1 MAGFFNCTHKLFD
14 SLWEDGGILFSRLSI
29 HPSHFASCAG
39 VSNKH
44 CLLTFLVLDN
54 ESLLYS
60 INIQTVMHIPGSCFR
75 IYIK

>member
-1 MAGFFNCTHKLFD
+1 MLPV
-14 SLWEDGGILFSRLSI
+14 LGGGGVGGGGVGGVGWG
-29 HPSHFASCAG
+29 G

-60 INIQTVMHIPGSCFR
+60 INIQTLMHIPGSCFR